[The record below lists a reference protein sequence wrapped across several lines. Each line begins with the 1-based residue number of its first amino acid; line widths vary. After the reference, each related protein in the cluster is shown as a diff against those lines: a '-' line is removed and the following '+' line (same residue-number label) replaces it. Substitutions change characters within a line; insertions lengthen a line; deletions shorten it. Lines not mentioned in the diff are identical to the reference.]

1 MKKVGVSGNRFSHSL
16 TVVLPFKSD
25 MRYGRGMDSK
35 SDIAEES
42 PAREGWA
49 LQPFPHTFSAHAG
62 PFLIRKDGPEPGIGF
77 YAKSHHANMQGV
89 IHGGALL
96 TLADMS
102 LWDICR
108 RKVGLFGG
116 ATVSLNSEF
125 VGPGKVGTFIEASGD
140 LIRAGHRLIFARG
153 IVTCEGE
160 PLLSF
165 SGTLKINR
173 Q

>member
-1 MKKVGVSGNRFSHSL
+1 MSN
-16 TVVLPFKSD
+16 
-25 MRYGRGMDSK
+25 
-35 SDIAEES
+35 DIDIES
-42 PAREGWA
+42 VIPDGWE
-49 LQPFPHTFSAHAG
+49 LQPFPETFSGHAG
-62 PFLIRKDGPEPGIGF
+62 PFYFRKGGDEPGIGF
-77 YAKSHHANMQGV
+77 YAQKHHANMQGV

-108 RKVGLFGG
+108 RKVGVFMG

-140 LIRAGHRLIFARG
+140 LIRAGRRLVFARG
-153 IVTCEGE
+153 LVTSEGE
-160 PLLSF
+160 TLLSF